1 MEALLNYR
9 KKTFM
14 IGNKEYIS
22 CAALD
27 YGYVYGYLRVKN
39 APQRPFTKNIPLYVP
54 VTTIV
59 PVR

>member
-1 MEALLNYR
+1 
-9 KKTFM
+9 M